1 MKLYTVRYTYEGYRD
16 WVFVMAES
24 GEKAIEMI
32 KTIGSKSSEVTNV
45 IAEAHNSC
53 DGAIF
58 FTNSYRIFKGKER
71 LVYP

>member
-1 MKLYTVRYTYEGYRD
+1 
-16 WVFVMAES
+16 MAES
-24 GEKAIEMI
+24 GEKAIDMI